1 MERPSH
7 ITFDTQSHYFS
18 RRLPMIGL
26 ALSLQLAG
34 VWLFTHGLMD
44 IGKVNIFRPG
54 PIDLRPVHD
63 PEKPTVKPPEP
74 KVATKIKN
82 ETVKPPI
89 FTTENPRGENTIT
102 LQRPTSNDPP
112 VTKEPDRALASI
124 AGTHTAPPYP
134 PIARRIGAEGKVTLR
149 LTVSAEGKVTA
160 AQIVSSSG
168 RDDMDQGAR
177 QWIMAHWTYKP
188 ALANGVPAISQ
199 TLATVIFSLTNER

>member
-7 ITFDTQSHYFS
+7 IIFDSQAHYFS
-18 RRLPMIGL
+18 QRLPMIGL

-34 VWLFTHGLMD
+34 VWLLTHGLMD
-44 IGKVNIFRPG
+44 ISKVNVFHPG
-54 PIDLRPVHD
+54 PIDLTPVHD

-74 KVATKIKN
+74 SIAKKIKS
-82 ETVKPPI
+82 ETLKPPI
-89 FTTENPRGENTIT
+89 FTTEKTQGGNSIT
-102 LQRPTSNDPP
+102 LPRPIPNDPTP
-112 VTKEPDRALASI
+112 ARGLDRALASI

-160 AQIVSSSG
+160 AQVISSSG
-168 RDDMDQGAR
+168 RDDMDQGAQ

-199 TLATVIFSLTNER
+199 TLATVLFSLTNER